1 MSDDDFLA
9 ENEKDGQGSDDCFL
23 ENWAALRTRLE
34 GGRLELLAAGC
45 VLPPHLWPAV
55 PPCAPP
61 RPKRA
66 GVLPP
71 HLWPAAPP
79 YAPPRPKRFI
89 LQLVAVL
96 VQLTLSR
103 EIAGDAIA
111 FKRGSDKDV
120 LQYLAVLARLT
131 IQQEIADLIHVDS
144 VVTESNPRGDGGGA
158 PWFTLIVDAGLC
170 TGAACH
176 ERVQMLKACMEGRS
190 GVPSVLPRG
199 VKVDL
204 EFLLSVLFPVLHNL
218 FQSVVT
224 EKIKECG
231 FYVMDIDDKRLGAEV
246 MYLRFLDPDYRRARL
261 NAGKRRARQRR
272 RRVPGY
278 MRGRSR
284 FCEHCRKSFMV
295 GSLATTCPIDRCG
308 NLHWTCLRPHAEQ
321 CHPLKCV

>member
-23 ENWAALRTRLE
+23 ENWSALRPRLE

-45 VLPPHLWPAV
+45 VLPPHLWPA
-55 PPCAPP
+55 APP
-61 RPKRA
+61 YAPPLPLR
-66 GVLPP
+66 VLPP

-89 LQLVAVL
+89 LQLAAVL
-96 VQLTLSR
+96 VDLIHVDSVVTESNP
-103 EIAGDAIA
+103 
-111 FKRGSDKDV
+111 RGDV

-204 EFLLSVLFPVLHNL
+204 EFLLSVFFPVLYNL

-246 MYLRFLDPDYRRARL
+246 MYLRFLHDGRRRRLDPGYR
-261 NAGKRRARQRR
+261 GARQ

-284 FCEHCRKSFMV
+284 FCEHCRKSFRV

>member
-9 ENEKDGQGSDDCFL
+9 ENEKDGQSSDDCFL
-23 ENWAALRTRLE
+23 ENWAALRPRLE

-45 VLPPHLWPAV
+45 VLPPHLWPA
-55 PPCAPP
+55 APP
-61 RPKRA
+61 YAPPLPLR
-66 GVLPP
+66 VLPP

-131 IQQEIADLIHVDS
+131 IQQEIADLIHVD
-144 VVTESNPRGDGGGA
+144 VTSR
-158 PWFTLIVDAGLC
+158 FTLIVDAGLC

-176 ERVQMLKACMEGRS
+176 ERVQMLKACMEACS
-190 GVPSVLPRG
+190 ETYCLPSVLPRG

-246 MYLRFLDPDYRRARL
+246 MYLRFLDPDSRRARL

-284 FCEHCRKSFMV
+284 FCEHCRKSFRV

-308 NLHWTCLRPHAEQ
+308 NLHWTCLRPHAEK
-321 CHPLKCV
+321 CNPLKCV

>member
-45 VLPPHLWPAV
+45 VLPPRLWPA
-55 PPCAPP
+55 APP
-61 RPKRA
+61 YAPPLPLR
-66 GVLPP
+66 VLPP

-131 IQQEIADLIHVDS
+131 IQQEIADLIHVA
-144 VVTESNPRGDGGGA
+144 VTSS
-158 PWFTLIVDAGLC
+158 FTLIVDAGLC

-204 EFLLSVLFPVLHNL
+204 EFLLSVLFPVLYNL

-246 MYLRFLDPDYRRARL
+246 MYLRFLDPDSRRARL

-284 FCEHCRKSFMV
+284 FCEHCRKSFRV

>member
-1 MSDDDFLA
+1 MDQDLMGDDDFLA

-45 VLPPHLWPAV
+45 VLPPRLWPA
-55 PPCAPP
+55 APP
-61 RPKRA
+61 YAPPLPLR
-66 GVLPP
+66 VLPP

-131 IQQEIADLIHVDS
+131 IQQEIADLIHVD
-144 VVTESNPRGDGGGA
+144 VTSR
-158 PWFTLIVDAGLC
+158 FTLIVDAGLC

-204 EFLLSVLFPVLHNL
+204 EFLLSVLFPVLYNL

-246 MYLRFLDPDYRRARL
+246 MYLRFLAPGYRRARL
-261 NAGKRRARQRR
+261 YPGYRRARQ

-308 NLHWTCLRPHAEQ
+308 NLHWTCLRPHAEK
-321 CHPLKCV
+321 CHPLRRV

>member
-9 ENEKDGQGSDDCFL
+9 ENEKDGQGSEDCFL

-45 VLPPHLWPAV
+45 VLPPHLWPV
-55 PPCAPP
+55 APP
-61 RPKRA
+61 YAPPLPLR
-66 GVLPP
+66 VLPP

-131 IQQEIADLIHVDS
+131 IQQEIADLIHVD
-144 VVTESNPRGDGGGA
+144 VTSR
-158 PWFTLIVDAGLC
+158 FTLIVDAGLC

-176 ERVQMLKACMEGRS
+176 ERVQMLKACMEACS
-190 GVPSVLPRG
+190 ETYCLPSVLPRG

-246 MYLRFLDPDYRRARL
+246 MYLRFLDPDCRRARL

-284 FCEHCRKSFMV
+284 FCEHCRKSFRV

-308 NLHWTCLRPHAEQ
+308 NLHWTCLRPHAEK

>member
-34 GGRLELLAAGC
+34 GGRLELFAAGC
-45 VLPPHLWPAV
+45 VLPPHLWPA
-55 PPCAPP
+55 APP
-61 RPKRA
+61 YAPPLPLR
-66 GVLPP
+66 VLPP

-246 MYLRFLDPDYRRARL
+246 MYLRFLAPDYKRARLNPGYRRAR
-261 NAGKRRARQRR
+261 Q

-308 NLHWTCLRPHAEQ
+308 NLHWTCLRPHAEK

>member
-45 VLPPHLWPAV
+45 VLPPHLWPA
-55 PPCAPP
+55 APP
-61 RPKRA
+61 YAPPLPLR
-66 GVLPP
+66 VLPP

-144 VVTESNPRGDGGGA
+144 VVTESNPRGDGA
-158 PWFTLIVDAGLC
+158 KSPWFTLIVDAGLC

-204 EFLLSVLFPVLHNL
+204 EFLLSVLFPVLYNL

-246 MYLRFLDPDYRRARL
+246 MYLRFHQWHRRPNSRPYSKSSKPA
-261 NAGKRRARQRR
+261 RR
-272 RRVPGY
+272 RRGRPAY
-278 MRGRSR
+278 MRGRPPS
-284 FCEHCRKSFMV
+284 CEHCSRCFRG
-295 GSLATTCPIDRCG
+295 GSLAITCPFDTCG

>member
-1 MSDDDFLA
+1 MDQDLMSDDDFLA
-9 ENEKDGQGSDDCFL
+9 ENEKGGQGSDDCFL

-45 VLPPHLWPAV
+45 VLPPHLWPA
-55 PPCAPP
+55 
-61 RPKRA
+61 
-66 GVLPP
+66 
-71 HLWPAAPP
+71 APP

-89 LQLVAVL
+89 LQLAAVL
-96 VQLTLSR
+96 VDLIHVDSVVTESNP
-103 EIAGDAIA
+103 
-111 FKRGSDKDV
+111 RGDV
-120 LQYLAVLARLT
+120 LQYLPVLARLT

-224 EKIKECG
+224 ENKG
-231 FYVMDIDDKRLGAEV
+231 VRVLHHGH
-246 MYLRFLDPDYRRARL
+246 RR
-261 NAGKRRARQRR
+261 
-272 RRVPGY
+272 
-278 MRGRSR
+278 
-284 FCEHCRKSFMV
+284 
-295 GSLATTCPIDRCG
+295 
-308 NLHWTCLRPHAEQ
+308 
-321 CHPLKCV
+321 

>member
-9 ENEKDGQGSDDCFL
+9 ENEKDGQGSEDCFL

-34 GGRLELLAAGC
+34 GGRLELFAAGC
-45 VLPPHLWPAV
+45 
-55 PPCAPP
+55 
-61 RPKRA
+61 
-66 GVLPP
+66 VLPP

-89 LQLVAVL
+89 LQLAAVL
-96 VQLTLSR
+96 VDLIHVDSVVTESNP
-103 EIAGDAIA
+103 
-111 FKRGSDKDV
+111 RGDV

-158 PWFTLIVDAGLC
+158 PWFTLIVDAGFC

-204 EFLLSVLFPVLHNL
+204 EFLLSVLFPILYNL

-231 FYVMDIDDKRLGAEV
+231 FYIMDIDDKRLGAEV
-246 MYLRFLDPDYRRARL
+246 MYLRFLAPDYRRARL

-308 NLHWTCLRPHAEQ
+308 NLHWTCLRPHAEK

>member
-1 MSDDDFLA
+1 MIPHSEDC
-9 ENEKDGQGSDDCFL
+9 QGSEDCFL

-34 GGRLELLAAGC
+34 GGRLELFAAGC
-45 VLPPHLWPAV
+45 
-55 PPCAPP
+55 
-61 RPKRA
+61 
-66 GVLPP
+66 VLPP

-144 VVTESNPRGDGGGA
+144 VVTESNPRGDGA
-158 PWFTLIVDAGLC
+158 KSPWFTLIVDAGLC

-204 EFLLSVLFPVLHNL
+204 AFLLSVFFPVLHN
-218 FQSVVT
+218 FSNM
-224 EKIKECG
+224 ERRNIS
-231 FYVMDIDDKRLGAEV
+231 RL
-246 MYLRFLDPDYRRARL
+246 
-261 NAGKRRARQRR
+261 
-272 RRVPGY
+272 
-278 MRGRSR
+278 
-284 FCEHCRKSFMV
+284 
-295 GSLATTCPIDRCG
+295 SLI
-308 NLHWTCLRPHAEQ
+308 HI
-321 CHPLKCV
+321 

>member
-45 VLPPHLWPAV
+45 VLPPRLWPA
-55 PPCAPP
+55 APP
-61 RPKRA
+61 YAPPLPLR
-66 GVLPP
+66 VLPP

-144 VVTESNPRGDGGGA
+144 VVTESNPCGDRA
-158 PWFTLIVDAGLC
+158 KSPWFTLIVDAGLC

-204 EFLLSVLFPVLHNL
+204 EFLLSVLFPVLYNL

-246 MYLRFLDPDYRRARL
+246 MYLRFLDPDSRRARL

-284 FCEHCRKSFMV
+284 FCEHCRKSFRV

-308 NLHWTCLRPHAEQ
+308 NLHWTCLRPHAEK

>member
-45 VLPPHLWPAV
+45 VLPPRLWPA
-55 PPCAPP
+55 APP
-61 RPKRA
+61 YAPPLPLR
-66 GVLPP
+66 VLPP

-131 IQQEIADLIHVDS
+131 IQQEIADLIHVD
-144 VVTESNPRGDGGGA
+144 VTSR
-158 PWFTLIVDAGLC
+158 FTLIVDAGLC

-204 EFLLSVLFPVLHNL
+204 EFLLSVLFPVLYNL

-224 EKIKECG
+224 EKIKECW
-231 FYVMDIDDKRLGAEV
+231 FYIMDIDDKRLGAEV
-246 MYLRFLDPDYRRARL
+246 MYLRFLHDGRRRRLDPGYRRAR
-261 NAGKRRARQRR
+261 Q

-308 NLHWTCLRPHAEQ
+308 NLHWTCLRPHAEK

>member
-34 GGRLELLAAGC
+34 GGRLELFAAGC
-45 VLPPHLWPAV
+45 
-55 PPCAPP
+55 
-61 RPKRA
+61 
-66 GVLPP
+66 VLPP

-204 EFLLSVLFPVLHNL
+204 EFLLSVLFPVLYNL

-308 NLHWTCLRPHAEQ
+308 NLHWTCLRPHAEKCQ
-321 CHPLKCV
+321 PLKCV

>member
-45 VLPPHLWPAV
+45 VLPPHLWPA
-55 PPCAPP
+55 APP
-61 RPKRA
+61 YAPPLPLR
-66 GVLPP
+66 VLPP

-89 LQLVAVL
+89 LQLAAVL
-96 VQLTLSR
+96 VDLIHVDSVVTESNP
-103 EIAGDAIA
+103 
-111 FKRGSDKDV
+111 RGDV

-144 VVTESNPRGDGGGA
+144 VVTESNPRGDGA
-158 PWFTLIVDAGLC
+158 KSPWFTLIVDAGLC

-204 EFLLSVLFPVLHNL
+204 EFLLSVLFPVLYNL

-246 MYLRFLDPDYRRARL
+246 MYLRFLAPGYRRARL
-261 NAGKRRARQRR
+261 YPGYRRARQ

-284 FCEHCRKSFMV
+284 FCEHCRKSFRV

>member
-1 MSDDDFLA
+1 MVTPSQIRSHICSTLGPSPPAATVEMIPHSEDC
-9 ENEKDGQGSDDCFL
+9 QGSEDCFL

-66 GVLPP
+66 GVLPPHLWPAAPPYAPPLRVLPP

-144 VVTESNPRGDGGGA
+144 VVTESNPRGDGA
-158 PWFTLIVDAGLC
+158 KSPWFTLIVDAGLC

-176 ERVQMLKACMEGRS
+176 ERVQMLKACMEACS
-190 GVPSVLPRG
+190 ETYCLPSVLPRG
-199 VKVDL
+199 VMVDL
-204 EFLLSVLFPVLHNL
+204 AFLLSVLFPVLRN
-218 FQSVVT
+218 FF
-224 EKIKECG
+224 KMKP
-231 FYVMDIDDKRLGAEV
+231 R
-246 MYLRFLDPDYRRARL
+246 
-261 NAGKRRARQRR
+261 N
-272 RRVPGY
+272 
-278 MRGRSR
+278 RSR
-284 FCEHCRKSFMV
+284 SAVFTSRTSRIS
-295 GSLATTCPIDRCG
+295 G
-308 NLHWTCLRPHAEQ
+308 
-321 CHPLKCV
+321 

>member
-23 ENWAALRTRLE
+23 ENWSALRPRLE

-45 VLPPHLWPAV
+45 VLPP
-55 PPCAPP
+55 
-61 RPKRA
+61 R
-66 GVLPP
+66 
-71 HLWPAAPP
+71 LWPAAPP

-176 ERVQMLKACMEGRS
+176 ERVQMLKACMEACS
-190 GVPSVLPRG
+190 ETYCLPSVLPRG

-204 EFLLSVLFPVLHNL
+204 EFLLSVLFPVLYNL

-246 MYLRFLDPDYRRARL
+246 MYLRFLAPGYRRARL
-261 NAGKRRARQRR
+261 YPGYRRARQ

-284 FCEHCRKSFMV
+284 FCEHCRKSFRR

-308 NLHWTCLRPHAEQ
+308 NLHWTCLRPHAEK

>member
-23 ENWAALRTRLE
+23 ENWSALRPRLE

-45 VLPPHLWPAV
+45 VLPPRLWPA
-55 PPCAPP
+55 APP
-61 RPKRA
+61 YAPPLPLR
-66 GVLPP
+66 VLPP

-144 VVTESNPRGDGGGA
+144 VVTESNPHG
-158 PWFTLIVDAGLC
+158 
-170 TGAACH
+170 
-176 ERVQMLKACMEGRS
+176 
-190 GVPSVLPRG
+190 
-199 VKVDL
+199 
-204 EFLLSVLFPVLHNL
+204 
-218 FQSVVT
+218 
-224 EKIKECG
+224 
-231 FYVMDIDDKRLGAEV
+231 
-246 MYLRFLDPDYRRARL
+246 
-261 NAGKRRARQRR
+261 
-272 RRVPGY
+272 
-278 MRGRSR
+278 SR
-284 FCEHCRKSFMV
+284 
-295 GSLATTCPIDRCG
+295 
-308 NLHWTCLRPHAEQ
+308 
-321 CHPLKCV
+321 